1 MKLLAL
7 EICKII
13 RPEINEIEAPKNYI
27 DLMNG
32 IQTRDNVNV
41 NHHMTFK
48 LLRQRINLKKE
59 YKKMINK

>member
-32 IQTRDNVNV
+32 IQTR
-41 NHHMTFK
+41 
-48 LLRQRINLKKE
+48 LIG
-59 YKKMINK
+59 